1 MLSRNRFNGQDGT
14 GIIQHKRAKK
24 KDLAKKRM
32 QNPKVAQGLRSKI
45 QKFLQGA
52 GEHSS
57 HDSCHSTVE
66 IEKDMFV
73 CGIKRVSSTGG
84 FSCQHV
90 PNDQGHTG
98 TSSTSSA
105 RKIEQNKKGSIKIPC
120 NGPRHDDMI
129 LNEIGSIL
137 NEKDRRGALG
147 QGKDLAGGSSFTPSN
162 STSEAELDRKQ
173 EEPGSSDIV
182 EHILKELRGINKIQA
197 EISDLRQYLTSV
209 RGSVDEVSCCVD
221 AVLTEIESI
230 RSGATAGPFHPER
243 PRSHCGSLSKDC
255 TAPVAPWRMPSG
267 PRSEYYTYRKNDTLS
282 STQKS
287 PMRRTGSSFQASPM
301 YSSCSQLSVSNSY
314 GQGDQGT
321 LVQSSRVSCSVEKKD
336 SLGYLEQQH
345 GQECPS
351 TSSLSSGNSSK
362 SNSSEP
368 VGQGVVC
375 SHHHPEYKS
384 WAASGMPHSLS
395 GEAVWSE
402 EGVYSQQNS
411 IDEGERSEEPDL
423 WDQYGGGDTSSTPGQ
438 SSLSSSEHLSLL
450 FGRHYNSPSTS
461 PSLADWRAPE
471 HRLKD
476 PEAALHHQMHNPNLE
491 CKGPAS
497 YLYSRSSGHHTMEAY
512 ADETASGPSR
522 SLSHNSTI
530 ILTDCDDYCQH
541 CELCPLAD
549 TQDTG
554 STESVERDWADQVY
568 PSYDAEAP
576 GEEGYFCLN
585 SAHSG
590 LGSETS
596 ELPNVGFNV
605 KTIGKAVLT
614 FQSALKGA
622 LRKLEGTSS
631 PGPDNV
637 SAADFLSSFDGQ
649 PSSEVQWACSQ
660 SDKEGGD
667 TVVSGY
673 LSFEP
678 PFEQH
683 RDGPLISE
691 GDMSQMENQEGPEIF
706 TGQSELQS
714 SQHTSHSLCTVGELL
729 PAEIQAITDEPQL
742 VKELPS
748 VDDCLRLSAQ
758 ANDLSQQEARR
769 LHCLNTF
776 QQVLKEKRQ
785 VRQNLS
791 RIVERPKSA
800 LSEEFNPETSRE
812 DDQVTLET

>member
-14 GIIQHKRAKK
+14 GVIQHKRAKK

-32 QNPKVAQGLRSKI
+32 QSPKVAQGLRSKI
-45 QKFLQGA
+45 QKFLQGT

-73 CGIKRVSSTGG
+73 CGIKRVPSSGE

-98 TSSTSSA
+98 TLSTSSA
-105 RKIEQNKKGSIKIPC
+105 RKVDQNKKGSIKIAC
-120 NGPRHDDMI
+120 NGPLQDDMI
-129 LNEIGSIL
+129 LDEIGSIL
-137 NEKDRRGALG
+137 NEMDKRGALG
-147 QGKDLAGGSSFTPSN
+147 QGKNLDGGSSFTPSN

-221 AVLTEIESI
+221 AVLTEIESL
-230 RSGATAGPFHPER
+230 RTGATAGPFQPER
-243 PRSHCGSLSKDC
+243 PKSHCGSFSKDY
-255 TAPVAPWRMPSG
+255 TAPAAPWGMPST

-287 PMRRTGSSFQASPM
+287 PMRRTGPTFQASSM
-301 YSSCSQLSVSNSY
+301 YSSCSQLSVSSSY
-314 GQGDQGT
+314 GQGHQDT
-321 LVQSSRVSCSVEKKD
+321 LVQSSREACSVENKD
-336 SLGYLEQQH
+336 TIGYLDQQH
-345 GQECPS
+345 GQEFPS

-362 SNSSEP
+362 SNSSEA
-368 VGQGVVC
+368 VGRGRAC
-375 SHHHPEYKS
+375 SHHRLEYKS
-384 WAASGMPHSLS
+384 WAASGMLHSVS

-411 IDEGERSEEPDL
+411 VDEGERSEEPDL

-461 PSLADWRAPE
+461 PSLTDWRVPK
-471 HRLKD
+471 HHLKD
-476 PEAALHHQMHNPNLE
+476 PEAAVHDQMHNPNLE

-497 YLYSRSSGHHTMEAY
+497 YLYSRSSGYHTMEAY

-541 CELCPLAD
+541 CELCPLAE

-554 STESVERDWADQVY
+554 STESVERDWTDQVY
-568 PSYDAEAP
+568 PEAP

-585 SAHSG
+585 PAHSG

-631 PGPDNV
+631 PGLDDI
-637 SAADFLSSFDGQ
+637 SAADLLSSFDGQ
-649 PSSEVQWACSQ
+649 PSTEVQWACSP
-660 SDKEGGD
+660 SDKEEGD
-667 TVVSGY
+667 TIVSGY

-678 PFEQH
+678 PLEQH
-683 RDGPLISE
+683 RDGSLISE
-691 GDMSQMENQEGPEIF
+691 DDMSQMENQEGPEVF
-706 TGQSELQS
+706 TGQPELQC
-714 SQHTSHSLCTVGELL
+714 SQHTSHSLCTFGELL
-729 PAEIQAITDEPQL
+729 PAEIQAIADEPQL

-748 VDDCLRLSAQ
+748 VDDCLQISAQ

-769 LHCLNTF
+769 LRCLNNF

-791 RIVERPKSA
+791 RIAERPKSA
-800 LSEEFNPETSRE
+800 LSEEFIPASSRE
-812 DDQVTLET
+812 DDQVTLETSIKF